1 MPRGIIQ
8 RAEEGFLMWF
18 GHVERMERDWLILRV
33 YKYEVE
39 DERTDVILGMIGG
52 RGYRRL

>member
-18 GHVERMERDWLILRV
+18 RHVERMERDWLILRV